1 MVFFGLA
8 VIIIHE
14 GKSPVNVWHIYTQ
27 LQKKKSGSAKV
38 ANFLAINLP
47 VFISGYVTN
56 HLSPT
61 FKYFD

>member
-1 MVFFGLA
+1 MYDIFVLNC
-8 VIIIHE
+8 
-14 GKSPVNVWHIYTQ
+14 KK
-27 LQKKKSGSAKV
+27 KKKSGSAKV

-61 FKYFD
+61 FNYHFD